1 MWDDMVDVFGTKYFH
16 KKETVTLATLQA
28 TKQRSGEDLI
38 EYSKRFR
45 DIALDC
51 YDHCEER
58 TLVEM
63 CMTNMI
69 REYRAVL
76 ENLEISQFAQLLQ
89 KARKTA
95 HSVKPSTE
103 KRSALQAMAIS
114 TSERRRKTEGK
125 EYDTPPPIPCTSKE
139 LDVLLDKWIAD
150 EVFKPNQVSREPIE
164 EERRDP
170 CFCRLH
176 NYMPHP
182 TTECW
187 ALRRLVHRMIKEG
200 TLELSQQEVQKNPL
214 PNHKGKGVAAVVICA
229 DPGEDEE
236 ENLALPAAAIT
247 TLQQSSKF
255 KNLFD

>member
-1 MWDDMVDVFGTKYFH
+1 MWDDMVDVFCTEYFH
-16 KKETVTLATLQA
+16 REEMVTLATLQA

-38 EYSKRFR
+38 EYIKGFR

-51 YDHCEER
+51 YNHCEER

-95 HSVKPSTE
+95 QSVKPSTD

-114 TSERRRKTEGK
+114 TSERRRKTEGR
-125 EYDTPPPIPCTSKE
+125 EYDTPPPIPCTPKE

-150 EVFKPNQVSREPIE
+150 EVFKPNQVSKEPTE

-170 CFCRLH
+170 RFCHLH
-176 NYMPHP
+176 NYVQHP
-182 TTECW
+182 TAECW
-187 ALRRLVHRMIKEG
+187 ALCRLVHRRIK
-200 TLELSQQEVQKNPL
+200 
-214 PNHKGKGVAAVVICA
+214 
-229 DPGEDEE
+229 
-236 ENLALPAAAIT
+236 
-247 TLQQSSKF
+247 
-255 KNLFD
+255 